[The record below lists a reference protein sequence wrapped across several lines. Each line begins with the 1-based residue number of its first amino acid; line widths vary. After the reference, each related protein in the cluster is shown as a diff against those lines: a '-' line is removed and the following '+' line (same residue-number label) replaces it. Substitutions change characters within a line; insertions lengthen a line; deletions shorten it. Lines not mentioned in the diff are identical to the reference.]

1 MKQPRHRRHEDD
13 EYVDEV
19 RINLVPRFKT
29 SGMSGDE
36 WRVSAVVT
44 FLRKGREVWSRGF
57 GKLSTAVNAL
67 SWFFIVAGEGSEG
80 EFKMLDREQELATCQ
95 QPGCSEPST
104 VRYRF
109 KKTRDCPQSG
119 HMREPGDSFEY
130 VTAFC
135 KRHAHRG
142 DCGLEDCDTNYEV
155 VGGGN
160 SQATPVE
167 SRDLSPSA
175 CVIYDVEKL
184 MGKHDDCTSGR
195 AEDHIED
202 PAKRGGPDN

>member
-1 MKQPRHRRHEDD
+1 MNHRRHEDD
-13 EYVDEV
+13 EYVDEI

-29 SGMSGDE
+29 SDMSGDE
-36 WRVSAVVT
+36 WRISAVIS
-44 FLRKGREVWSRGF
+44 FFRKGHEVWSRSF
-57 GKLSTAVNAL
+57 SKLSTAVNAL
-67 SWFFIVAGEGSEG
+67 SWFFIVASEGAEG
-80 EFKMLDREQELATCQ
+80 EFKFLDREQELALCQ
-95 QPGCSEPST
+95 QPGCSEPSV

-109 KKTRDCPQSG
+109 KKVRDCPQSG
-119 HMREPGDSFEY
+119 HMRELGDSFEY

-167 SRDLSPSA
+167 SRDLSPAA
-175 CVIYDVEKL
+175 CVVLDVEKML
-184 MGKHDDCTSGR
+184 GKHDDRSTRRTQDRS
-195 AEDHIED
+195 ED
-202 PAKRGGPDN
+202 PTQCGGSGS